1 MCCCDRHTLWVCK
14 LDKHFATVIFV
25 CQLYLRSH
33 QQCKIRRGAFVHVSF
48 SQTYCDTKSV
58 TEKATPFLLPFVFPH
73 YCNYICPVR
82 FEYMWLYC
90 RTQKPITFSCLLK
103 CFCNCPLRLCFFC
116 LFLNHSTHIQLA
128 LHTTQAADNKWWS
141 GGRRWHPS
149 IACII
154 DS

>member
-1 MCCCDRHTLWVCK
+1 MCCCDRLWVCK

-33 QQCKIRRGAFVHVSF
+33 QQRKIRRGAFVHVSF

-58 TEKATPFLLPFVFPH
+58 TEKAAPFLLPFVFPH

-103 CFCNCPLRLCFFC
+103 CFCNCPLRLCFF